1 MNITKNAYVS
11 LTYELHSDSHDGPL
25 VEKCDISAPLS
36 FVFGAGRMLPAF
48 EKGIENLT
56 AGDDFKIDLTPDEA
70 YGPRFPEALVDVPRN
85 IFVDPQGRERE
96 EFLRLGARVPMLNDE
111 GQHIIGTVLSVGD
124 DVVKLDFNHPLAGES
139 LFFTGT
145 IVDVREATVDEL
157 LDQHHGCGGSC
168 GGGCHGGNGGCGGGC
183 GSCGGD
189 DDGDCGCGGDDEDGG
204 CSCGGSCSCH

>member
-1 MNITKNAYVS
+1 MNITKNAFVS

-25 VEKCDISAPLS
+25 VEKCDTERPLS

-56 AGDDFKIDLTPDEA
+56 AGDDFKIELTPDEA

-96 EFLRLGARVPMLNDE
+96 EFLKLGARVPMLNDE
-111 GQHIIGTVLSVGD
+111 GQHIIGTVLSVED
-124 DVVKLDFNHPLAGES
+124 DIVKLDFNHPLAGES
-139 LFFTGT
+139 LFFTGKV
-145 IVDVREATVDEL
+145 IEVREATVDEL
-157 LDQHHGCGGSC
+157 LDQNHGCGGC
-168 GGGCHGGNGGCGGGC
+168 GGGCHGGDGGCGGGC

-189 DDGDCGCGGDDEDGG
+189 DDDEDGG
-204 CSCGGSCSCH
+204 CGCGGGCGCH